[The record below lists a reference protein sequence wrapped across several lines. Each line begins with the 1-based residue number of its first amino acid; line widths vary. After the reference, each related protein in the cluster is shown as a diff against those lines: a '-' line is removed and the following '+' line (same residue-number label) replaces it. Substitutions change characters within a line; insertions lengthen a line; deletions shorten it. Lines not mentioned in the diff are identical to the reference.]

1 MTRPILQLAI
11 DVFGLDPEDKKAP
24 CPLRKEALRSA
35 RLNNFDFLAFALN
48 VFKTE
53 TEDKFLLNEASINFE
68 NNVSP
73 KLNNVSPKLDSHRAT
88 DPLLT
93 ELQEIIFDLY
103 DEKNFKYARRLE
115 DFEISFLKY
124 LENTH

>member
-1 MTRPILQLAI
+1 MKGWGKREWAI
-11 DVFGLDPEDKKAP
+11 
-24 CPLRKEALRSA
+24 
-35 RLNNFDFLAFALN
+35 
-48 VFKTE
+48 
-53 TEDKFLLNEASINFE
+53 ASINFE

-103 DEKNFKYARRLE
+103 DEENFEYARRLE
-115 DFEISFLKY
+115 DFEISFIKY
-124 LENTH
+124 LQNNY

>member
-1 MTRPILQLAI
+1 M
-11 DVFGLDPEDKKAP
+11 
-24 CPLRKEALRSA
+24 
-35 RLNNFDFLAFALN
+35 
-48 VFKTE
+48 KT
-53 TEDKFLLNEASINFE
+53 
-68 NNVSP
+68 NVSL
-73 KLNNVSPKLDSHRAT
+73 KLNNVSLKVDSHHLN

>member
-1 MTRPILQLAI
+1 MMQRWNKRQWAI
-11 DVFGLDPEDKKAP
+11 
-24 CPLRKEALRSA
+24 
-35 RLNNFDFLAFALN
+35 
-48 VFKTE
+48 
-53 TEDKFLLNEASINFE
+53 ASINFE

-73 KLNNVSPKLDSHRAT
+73 KLNNVSPNLDNHRAY

-103 DEKNFKYARRLE
+103 DEENFEYARRLE

-124 LENTH
+124 LENNS

>member
-1 MTRPILQLAI
+1 MMKGWGKREWAI
-11 DVFGLDPEDKKAP
+11 
-24 CPLRKEALRSA
+24 
-35 RLNNFDFLAFALN
+35 
-48 VFKTE
+48 
-53 TEDKFLLNEASINFE
+53 ASINFE

-103 DEKNFKYARRLE
+103 DEENFEFARRLE
-115 DFEISFLKY
+115 DFEISFMKY
-124 LENTH
+124 LENNS

>member
-1 MTRPILQLAI
+1 MMKGWGKREWALANI
-11 DVFGLDPEDKKAP
+11 H
-24 CPLRKEALRSA
+24 
-35 RLNNFDFLAFALN
+35 
-48 VFKTE
+48 
-53 TEDKFLLNEASINFE
+53 FE

-103 DEKNFKYARRLE
+103 DEENFECARRLE
-115 DFEISFLKY
+115 DFEITFIKY
-124 LENTH
+124 LQNNH